1 MSTPNVRASVFGD
14 RLPLTQRYADHLAGS
29 GTERGLIGPR
39 EAERLW
45 DRHLLNCAVVTE
57 LVPQDATVL
66 DVGSGAGL
74 PGIPMAIARPD
85 LHVELVE
92 PLLRRTTWLD
102 EVVAELGLQEQ
113 VTVTRGKV
121 AVIGRRAVDVVTARA
136 VAPLDRL
143 VPMCVPLLRPGGV
156 LLALKGERAT
166 DEVAAVHDQLA
177 RWRVDSLSVARC
189 GGGVLAEETTVVV
202 AQRGSG

>member
-1 MSTPNVRASVFGD
+1 MTTSDVRASVFGD
-14 RLPLTQRYADHLAGS
+14 RLRLAERYADHLAGS
-29 GTERGLIGPR
+29 GIERGLIGPR

-57 LVPQDATVL
+57 LVPQGATVL

-85 LHVELVE
+85 LRMELVE

-121 AVIGRRAVDVVTARA
+121 AVIGRRAADVVTARA

-156 LLALKGERAT
+156 LLALKGERAA
-166 DEVAAVHDQLA
+166 DEVAAVHHQLA